1 MHKKHLTKLMHLQL
15 KKYSPQQTVN

>member
-1 MHKKHLTKLMHLQL
+1 MHKKHLTKLMHPQL